1 MVVGAHWS
9 RIRSRVVTTLVATV
23 LFVVP
28 VVAQDVEVTIE
39 YNECFLMCHRFA
51 KHAVEV
57 MGATEEVA
65 SGLFVTC
72 MNRYCGGMGEGTS

>member
-1 MVVGAHWS
+1 MLAPTGRDSVPGWS
-9 RIRSRVVTTLVATV
+9 PRSSPQSCSW
-23 LFVVP
+23 FP
-28 VVAQDVEVTIE
+28 FAQDVEVTIE

-72 MNRYCGGMGEGTS
+72 MNTYCGGMGEGTS